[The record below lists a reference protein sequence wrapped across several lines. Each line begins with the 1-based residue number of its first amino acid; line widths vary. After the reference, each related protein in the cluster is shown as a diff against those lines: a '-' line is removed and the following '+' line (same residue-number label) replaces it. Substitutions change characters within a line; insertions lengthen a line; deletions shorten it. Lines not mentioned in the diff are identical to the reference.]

1 MSFTQADFPVIEE
14 AGRQLRER
22 AIPKRERFVGK
33 VIGLQ
38 SEIPTL
44 FDDLV
49 GKIILR
55 TEVRGEPVRVKV
67 VLNRDDYRKACDAH
81 RDERRVAVTGI
92 IHHDVRVRVYELSQ
106 PQDFEVLDG
115 DRED

>member
-1 MSFTQADFPVIEE
+1 MSFTQADFPIIEE
-14 AGRQLRER
+14 AGRLLRER
-22 AIPKRERFVGK
+22 AVPKRERFVGK

-38 SEIPTL
+38 SEVPSL
-44 FDDLV
+44 FDDLI

-55 TEVRGEPVRVKV
+55 TQIRGDTVRVKV

-81 RDERRVAVTGI
+81 RDERRVAVSGI
-92 IHHDVRVRVYELSQ
+92 IHHDAKVRVYELSQ

-115 DRED
+115 PWED